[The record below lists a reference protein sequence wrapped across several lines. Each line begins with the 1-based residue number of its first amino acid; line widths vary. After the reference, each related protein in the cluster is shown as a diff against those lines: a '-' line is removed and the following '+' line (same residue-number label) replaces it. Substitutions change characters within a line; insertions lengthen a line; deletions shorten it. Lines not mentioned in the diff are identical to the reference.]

1 MRHLLYAHA
10 AQAASKINFRYAHDR
25 RSYKFTAKE
34 QDEETGLYYYG
45 ARYLDAKYSRW
56 MSTDPA
62 VSDYIPMAPTD
73 DEARKH
79 NQQLPGMGGVFNVV
93 NFQLYH
99 YAGNNPVKYTDPDGK
114 ITKHEDLN
122 GTDRIKAEL
131 KDIVQ
136 GSFKYGVFAS
146 GSITLWGV
154 IDAGAELN
162 LGRVELSGSINNDV
176 KTKEAIGIN
185 LELGVLNFVKG
196 NLSLEK
202 SREVPAD
209 EEIGN
214 YLQMVKVIYSKGEL
228 TPDIGGKIGQISSSA
243 QDENVKVGGEV
254 GLFVG
259 IGLWLNLS
267 EIKDFVRGWINGDY

>member
-1 MRHLLYAHA
+1 MR
-10 AQAASKINFRYAHDR
+10 INFFEAT
-25 RSYKFTAKE
+25 KQTACIFSKG
-34 QDEETGLYYYG
+34 EETGVNYYG
-45 ARYLDAKYSRW
+45 ARYLDPKYSRW
-56 MSTDPA
+56 LSGDPA
-62 VSDYIPMAPTD
+62 LSDYIPKAPID
-73 DEARKH
+73 DEAKKH
-79 NQQLPGMGGVFNVV
+79 NENLPGMGGVFNVV
-93 NFQLYH
+93 NLHLYH

-196 NLSLEK
+196 NLNLEK

-214 YLQMVKVIYSKGEL
+214 YLQMVKDIYSKGEL

-243 QDENVKVGGEV
+243 QDEDVKVGGEA